1 MGRGLSLPMVFSERG
16 CHRMTSIPRKSKQ
29 VINTGRKSKFS
40 KVMSSQWQLMVMSIP
55 MLLYILLFNYAP
67 LWGWLNAFKDYSN
80 KASFGTGNAPWFG
93 WGNFAQLFRDNSVT
107 VDGRMGLWNDF
118 GLSIR
123 NTFAMSVINLVF
135 GTVSSILLAVLLNEV
150 RSKSFKRTVQTVTYL
165 PHFLSMIVVVSMAQ
179 NIFSTDGPLNRF
191 LVSMGL
197 IKEEIFWLG
206 DKRYFWWLVG
216 IINVWKEVGW
226 NTIIYISA
234 MTSIDPCLHEAAAI
248 DGAGRFQRI
257 LHVTLPGI
265 KSTFVILL
273 IMNIGHLLEAGF
285 EIQYLLGRGVVYDV
299 ASTID
304 IFVLKYGTEKLDI
317 GVATAAGMFKSV
329 VAIVLLVIANMVAKA
344 LDEDTLI

>member
-1 MGRGLSLPMVFSERG
+1 
-16 CHRMTSIPRKSKQ
+16 MTSVAVKPPKKSK
-29 VINTGRKSKFS
+29 ISKTLG
-40 KVMSSQWQLMVMSIP
+40 SQWQLMLMSVP
-55 MLLYILLFNYAP
+55 MLLYVLLFNYAP
-67 LWGWLNAFKDYSN
+67 MWGWLEAFKDYSN
-80 KASFGTGNAPWFG
+80 KSALATGNAPWIGF
-93 WGNFAQLFRDNSVT
+93 GNFNFLF
-107 VDGRMGLWNDF
+107 NDPLVKTDF
-118 GLSIR
+118 LLSIR
-123 NTFAMSVINLVF
+123 NTLAMSVINLVF
-135 GTVSSILLAVLLNEV
+135 GTVSSILLAVLLNEL
-150 RSKSFKRTVQTVTYL
+150 RSKTFKRTVQTVTYL
-165 PHFLSMIVVVSMAQ
+165 PHFLSMIVVVSIAQ
-179 NIFSTDGPLNRF
+179 NIFATNGPLNGILRS
-191 LVSMGL
+191 LGL
-197 IKEEIFWLG
+197 IKEDVFWLG
-206 DKRYFWWLVG
+206 DKKYFWWLVG

-234 MTSIDPCLHEAAAI
+234 MTSIDPCLYEAAAI

-273 IMNIGHLLEAGF
+273 IMNIGHLMEAGF

-329 VAIVLLVIANMVAKA
+329 VAIILLIIANMTAKA

>member
-1 MGRGLSLPMVFSERG
+1 
-16 CHRMTSIPRKSKQ
+16 MTSIPRKSKQ

-165 PHFLSMIVVVSMAQ
+165 PHFLSMIVVVRMAQ